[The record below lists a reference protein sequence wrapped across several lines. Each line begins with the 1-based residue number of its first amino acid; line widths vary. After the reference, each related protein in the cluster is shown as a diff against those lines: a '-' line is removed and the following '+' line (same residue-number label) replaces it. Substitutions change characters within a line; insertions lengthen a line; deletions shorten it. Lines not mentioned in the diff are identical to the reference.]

1 MSLKTANLNIPEL
14 EVYPTVE
21 RDVSEKYSDLIRESG
36 IFSYSPEV
44 EVWTSS
50 ASNKALAYYTHGIF
64 RYFGKFPPPVARHL
78 IKTYTKERDVVID
91 PMCGS
96 GTTLLESALLNRKS
110 LCFDIN
116 PLSVLISKVKTT
128 PIDSE
133 EYLTALNNI
142 SKYYSNTKDNFYFE
156 LHGLRNPDHWFLSGT
171 RRSLSK
177 IKKGID
183 VFSTSDEVKDALTVA
198 FLSIVRR
205 VSRATTQ
212 QGRLF
217 LDVETAQEDAFPFFE
232 KKANELIGSF
242 PDIPNKHLNEQ
253 VVERKSVID
262 QYSDLKTKSNLIICH
277 PPYFN
282 SYKYSGVNSLELS
295 WLGVN
300 HADVRKQEVREAFKV
315 GKAEKVEQYLVDMED
330 ALRNLGNH
338 LNQNGVLALMIGD
351 TVIKGQYIP
360 VTKMLIERVSDQ
372 FVVEKSALRLPKFT
386 EASWAASQRR
396 KGNQVGVNLCDLMVI
411 LRKV

>member
-1 MSLKTANLNIPEL
+1 MSLKTANSNIPEL
-14 EVYPTVE
+14 DIYPTIQD
-21 RDVSEKYSDLIRESG
+21 DVYNKYAELIDKSG
-36 IFSYSPEV
+36 INSFSPEV
-44 EVWTSS
+44 EVWTSN

-78 IKTYTKERDVVID
+78 IKSYSSERDLVID

-96 GTTLLESALLNRKS
+96 GTTLLESALLNRRS
-110 LCFDIN
+110 LCFDVN

-128 PIDSE
+128 PIDVQ
-133 EYLTALNNI
+133 EYQTTLENI
-142 SKYYSNTKDNFYFE
+142 SSYYLNSKDKFYYD
-156 LHGLRNPDHWFLSGT
+156 LVGLRNPDHWFLPET
-171 RRSLSK
+171 RNSLSK

-183 VFSTSDEVKDALTVA
+183 VFSKSDDVRDALSVA
-198 FLSIVRR
+198 FLAIVRR

-217 LDVETAQEDAFPFFE
+217 LDVETAQEDALPFFQ
-232 KKANELIGSF
+232 KRANELMNSF
-242 PDIPNKHLNEQ
+242 PNIPKKNLREQ
-253 VVERKSVID
+253 VVKQKSVID
-262 QYSDLKTKSNLIICH
+262 SESKIKDRARLIICH

-295 WLGVN
+295 WLDVN
-300 HADVRKQEVREAFKV
+300 HADVRKNEVREAFKV
-315 GKAEKVEQYLVDMED
+315 GKAEKVEQYLIDMEE
-330 ALRNLGNH
+330 ALRNLSRHMSDDGT
-338 LNQNGVLALMIGD
+338 LALMIGD

-372 FVVEKSALRLPKFT
+372 FEVEKSALRLPKFT

-396 KGNQVGVNLCDLMVI
+396 NGNQIGINLCDLMVI
-411 LRKV
+411 LKKI